1 MGKDVMCRA
10 LLMVRDGNV
19 VFKHQRPQHVLLL
32 SAKSLIFSLAFFSYF
47 WQSAVKNFAT
57 IGIDPATRRALL
69 AP

>member
-32 SAKSLIFSLAFFSYF
+32 SGKNPFLFSLVVFFYF
-47 WQSAVKNFAT
+47 WRSAVKNFAT
-57 IGIDPATRRALL
+57 IGIDPAAHRQN
-69 AP
+69 